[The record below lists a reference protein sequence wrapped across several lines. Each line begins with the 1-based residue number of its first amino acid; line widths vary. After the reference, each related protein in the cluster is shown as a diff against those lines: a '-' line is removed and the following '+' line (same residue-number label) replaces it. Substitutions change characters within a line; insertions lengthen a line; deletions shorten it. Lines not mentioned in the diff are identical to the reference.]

1 MRHAGVNHLDWAVA
15 FYQIIFHA
23 AGGGLLMLRSFRQFA
38 RWLTIGFYGVL
49 CLVLIYEF
57 GEWASR
63 REIQALTQANQR
75 TLEVQKLALRGTV
88 NRYQDVPF
96 TIARNVDMVQ
106 LLQKPTD
113 RARLSRVNDYL
124 QEVNRRVGADALYLM
139 DANGRTLAASNW
151 NAAISFVGDDYSFR
165 PYFKEARSG
174 SHGFY
179 YAVGSATR
187 VPGLFL
193 SAPVMADGQVMG
205 VIAIKVS
212 LREIEEAW
220 RNGGDPVVLLDA
232 RGIVFLGAD
241 PSWLYLA
248 TQVLNLH
255 DMQWLTQHLPY
266 GKQANFSYVP
276 WKVTRADQNT
286 DYRIQTQFK
295 GRKHD
300 YLANE
305 EWLKDYGW
313 TLVVMSDLGPAA
325 WVRSVAVAI
334 AILVAIVLILGVM
347 YWLQRERR
355 LAQLGFMRQ
364 ELENRVAERTQEL
377 QAAHSFR
384 KAMEDSLLVGMRARD
399 LQGHII
405 YVNHA
410 MCDMIGYSA
419 DELMGRLP
427 PYPYWHPDDTEDHW
441 RANDA
446 ALSGRAE
453 LTGFEARVRH
463 KQGHDVNT
471 MVYTAPLI
479 GANGQHSG
487 WMSSVV
493 DITAQK
499 KAEEQQRIQVE
510 QIQHAQRKASLG
522 EMASTLAHELNQP
535 LMAMANFASAA
546 KAFSEQNR
554 TALVIENLDAIK
566 EQAQRAKDVMDRI
579 REPARQQ
586 TPGFQPCDV
595 NDAIGNVLALLK
607 FEVRQRK
614 ARVETSLTSPLPPI
628 TADRVLLE
636 QVIMNL
642 IMNALQAM
650 HTMPPVQRVVGVLTG
665 MDGARLVIR
674 VTDRGTGIAPDVAH
688 KLFEPFFTTKKNGLG
703 LGLNICR
710 TIVEGHGGRLVA
722 ENGTT
727 GGAVFSVYLPV
738 SE

>member
-1 MRHAGVNHLDWAVA
+1 
-15 FYQIIFHA
+15 
-23 AGGGLLMLRSFRQFA
+23 MLRKFRHLT
-38 RWLTIGFYGVL
+38 RWLTTAFYGVL

-75 TLEVQKLALRGTV
+75 TLEVQKLALRGMV

-106 LLQKPTD
+106 LLRKPTD

-124 QEVNRRVGADALYLM
+124 QEVNRRVGSDALYLM
-139 DANGRTLAASNW
+139 DAKGLTLAASNW
-151 NAAISFVGDDYSFR
+151 NASISFVGDDYSFR
-165 PYFKEARSG
+165 PYFKEARAG
-174 SHGFY
+174 GHGFY
-179 YAVGSATR
+179 YAIGSVTGI
-187 VPGLFL
+187 PGLFL
-193 SAPVMADGQVMG
+193 SAPVMADGEVVG

-212 LREIEEAW
+212 LREIEETW
-220 RNGGDPVVLLDA
+220 RNGGDPAVLLDA

-241 PSWLYLA
+241 PSWLYQT
-248 TQVLNLH
+248 TQVLTLR
-255 DMQWLTQHLPY
+255 DMEWLTQHMPY
-266 GKQANFSYVP
+266 GKQANFAYVP
-276 WKVTRADQNT
+276 WKVTRTDQSS

-295 GRKHD
+295 GRKHQ

-313 TLVVMSDLGPAA
+313 TLVVMSDLAPAA
-325 WVRSVAVAI
+325 LARSVAVAI
-334 AILVAIVLILGVM
+334 ATLVGIVLVLGVM

-355 LAQLGFMRQ
+355 LAQLGTMRQ
-364 ELENRVAERTQEL
+364 ELESRVAERTREL

-410 MCDMIGYSA
+410 MCDMIGYST

-463 KQGHDVNT
+463 KDGHDVIT

-546 KAFSEQNR
+546 KAFSDQNR
-554 TALVIENLDAIK
+554 TALVVENLEAIQ
-566 EQAQRAKDVMDRI
+566 EQAQRAKAVMDRI

-595 NDAIGNVLALLK
+595 NDAVGNVLALLK

-614 ARVETSLTSPLPPI
+614 ARLQTDLTKNLPAI
-628 TADRVLLE
+628 VADRVLLE
-636 QVIMNL
+636 QVVMNL

-650 HTMPPVQRVVGVLTG
+650 HAMPAAQRVVGVSTG
-665 MDGARLVIR
+665 LDGARLVVR
-674 VTDRGTGIAPDVAH
+674 VTDRGPGLAPEVAH
-688 KLFEPFFTTKKNGLG
+688 KLFDAFFTTKKDGLG

-722 ENGTT
+722 ENGTS
-727 GGAVFSVYLPV
+727 GGAVFTVYLPI

>member
-1 MRHAGVNHLDWAVA
+1 
-15 FYQIIFHA
+15 
-23 AGGGLLMLRSFRQFA
+23 MLRPLQKLG
-38 RWLTIGFYGVL
+38 RWLTTAFYAVL
-49 CLVLIYEF
+49 CLLLIYEF

-63 REIQALTQANQR
+63 REIQALTQSNLR
-75 TLEVQKLALRGTV
+75 TLEVQKLALRGIV

-96 TIARNVDMVQ
+96 TIARNVDMVH
-106 LLQKPTD
+106 LLSKPAD
-113 RARLSRVNDYL
+113 RALLARVNDYL
-124 QEVNRRVGADALYLM
+124 QEVNQRVGSDALYLM
-139 DANGRTLAASNW
+139 DANGLTLAASNW
-151 NAAISFVGDDYSFR
+151 KDPISFVGDDYAFR
-165 PYFKEARSG
+165 PYFKQARAG
-174 SHGFY
+174 GHGFF
-179 YAVGSATR
+179 YALGSATKI
-187 VPGLFL
+187 PGLFL
-193 SAPVMADGQVMG
+193 SAPVISGGEVVG

-212 LREIEEAW
+212 LREIEETW
-220 RNGGDPVVLLDA
+220 RSGGDPVVLLDE

-241 PSWLYLA
+241 PSWLYLS
-248 TQVLNLH
+248 TQVLTER
-255 DMQWLTQHLPY
+255 DMQWLMQHMPY
-266 GKQANFSYVP
+266 GKRTQFTSVP
-276 WKVTRADQNT
+276 WQVTRTEQKE
-286 DYRIQTQFK
+286 DYRIQAPFK
-295 GRKHD
+295 GRKRQFV
-300 YLANE
+300 AND
-305 EWLKDYGW
+305 EWLKEYGW
-313 TLVVMSDLGPAA
+313 TLVVMSDLAPAMLA
-325 WVRSVAVAI
+325 RSVAVAI
-334 AILVAIVLILGVM
+334 ATLLAIVLVLGVL

-355 LAQLGFMRQ
+355 LAQLGNMRQ
-364 ELENRVAERTQEL
+364 ELEKRVVERTREL
-377 QAAHSFR
+377 QEAHGFR

-410 MCDMIGYSA
+410 MCEMTGYSA

-427 PYPYWHPDDTEDHW
+427 PYPYWHPEDTEAHW

-453 LTGFEARVRH
+453 LTGFEQRLRH
-463 KQGHDVNT
+463 KDGHDVSA

-554 TALVIENLDAIK
+554 TALVIDNLEAIQ
-566 EQAQRAKDVMDRI
+566 EQAQRAKEVMDRI
-579 REPARQQ
+579 REPARQK

-595 NDAIGNVLALLK
+595 NEAVGNVLALLK
-607 FEVRQRK
+607 FEMRQRK
-614 ARVETSLTSPLPPI
+614 ARLVTDLTKNLPAI
-628 TADRVLLE
+628 VADRVLLE
-636 QVIMNL
+636 QVVMNL

-650 HTMPPVQRVVGVLTG
+650 HTMAPALRVVHLTTGVEEQRVFV
-665 MDGARLVIR
+665 R
-674 VTDRGTGIAPDVAH
+674 VADRGTGVAPEIAGR
-688 KLFEPFFTTKKNGLG
+688 LFDPFFTTRKDGLG

-710 TIVEGHGGRLVA
+710 TIVEGHGGRLVF
-722 ENGTT
+722 ENGAT
-727 GGAVFSVYLPV
+727 GGAVFTVYLPI

>member
-1 MRHAGVNHLDWAVA
+1 LALRQVVFD
-15 FYQIIFHA
+15 A
-23 AGGGLLMLRSFRQFA
+23 AGRGFLMLRSLRKIG
-38 RWLTIGFYGVL
+38 RWLTTGFYAVL
-49 CLVLIYEF
+49 CLMLIYEF

-75 TLEVQKLALRGTV
+75 TLEVQILALRGTV

-96 TIARNVDMVQ
+96 TISRNVDMVQ
-106 LLQKPTD
+106 LLRKPND
-113 RARLSRVNDYL
+113 RALLDRVNNYL
-124 QEVNRRVGADALYLM
+124 EEVNNRVGADALYLM
-139 DANGRTLAASNW
+139 DAKGLAVAASNW
-151 NAAISFVGDDYSFR
+151 NSAISFVGEDYSFR
-165 PYFKEARSG
+165 PYFKDGRAG
-174 SHGFY
+174 MFGFF
-179 YAVGSATR
+179 YAMGSATKI
-187 VPGLFL
+187 PGLFL
-193 SAPVMADGQVMG
+193 SAPVMSGGEVAG

-212 LREIEEAW
+212 LRDIEEAW
-220 RNGGDPVVLLDA
+220 RSGGDPVALLDA

-241 PSWLYLA
+241 PSWLYQS
-248 TQVLNLH
+248 TKVLNIR
-255 DMQWLTQHLPY
+255 DMEWLNQHMPY
-266 GKQANFSYVP
+266 GRAATFPYVP
-276 WKVTRADQNT
+276 WKVKRTDQSS

-295 GRKHD
+295 GRDHH
-300 YLANE
+300 YLVNE
-305 EWLKDYGW
+305 EWLKEYGW
-313 TLVVMSDLGPAA
+313 TLVVMSDLAPAA
-325 WVRSVAVAI
+325 LARNGAVAI
-334 AILVAIVLILGVM
+334 GTLLLGVLVLGFL

-355 LAQLGFMRQ
+355 LAQLSTMRQ
-364 ELENRVAERTQEL
+364 DLEQRVEERTREL
-377 QAAHSFR
+377 QEAHGFR

-410 MCDMIGYSA
+410 MCEMTGYDA
-419 DELMGRLP
+419 DELIGRLP

-441 RANDA
+441 RANEA

-463 KQGHDVNT
+463 KDGRDVIT

-479 GANGQHSG
+479 GANGKHSG

-554 TALVIENLDAIK
+554 TALVIENLDAIR
-566 EQAQRAKDVMDRI
+566 EQAQRAKEVMDRI

-586 TPGFQPCDV
+586 TPGFQTFALNEAV
-595 NDAIGNVLALLK
+595 GNVLALLK

-614 ARVETSLTSPLPPI
+614 ARVDTRLQDALP
-628 TADRVLLE
+628 ALVGDRVLLE

-642 IMNALQAM
+642 IMNALQSM
-650 HTMPPVQRVVGVLTG
+650 QGVPSIQRVVQLSTG
-665 MDGARLVIR
+665 LDGGRLCIQ
-674 VTDRGTGIAPDVAH
+674 VTDRGTGISEAVAG
-688 KLFEPFFTTKKNGLG
+688 KLFEPFFTTRKDGLG

-710 TIVEGHGGRLVA
+710 TIVEGHGGRLTA
-722 ENGTT
+722 GNGAN
-727 GGAVFSVYLPV
+727 GGAVFTVYLPV
-738 SE
+738 AT

>member
-1 MRHAGVNHLDWAVA
+1 
-15 FYQIIFHA
+15 
-23 AGGGLLMLRSFRQFA
+23 
-38 RWLTIGFYGVL
+38 
-49 CLVLIYEF
+49 
-57 GEWASR
+57 
-63 REIQALTQANQR
+63 
-75 TLEVQKLALRGTV
+75 
-88 NRYQDVPF
+88 
-96 TIARNVDMVQ
+96 
-106 LLQKPTD
+106 
-113 RARLSRVNDYL
+113 
-124 QEVNRRVGADALYLM
+124 
-139 DANGRTLAASNW
+139 
-151 NAAISFVGDDYSFR
+151 
-165 PYFKEARSG
+165 
-174 SHGFY
+174 
-179 YAVGSATR
+179 
-187 VPGLFL
+187 
-193 SAPVMADGQVMG
+193 
-205 VIAIKVS
+205 
-212 LREIEEAW
+212 
-220 RNGGDPVVLLDA
+220 
-232 RGIVFLGAD
+232 
-241 PSWLYLA
+241 
-248 TQVLNLH
+248 
-255 DMQWLTQHLPY
+255 
-266 GKQANFSYVP
+266 
-276 WKVTRADQNT
+276 
-286 DYRIQTQFK
+286 
-295 GRKHD
+295 
-300 YLANE
+300 
-305 EWLKDYGW
+305 
-313 TLVVMSDLGPAA
+313 
-325 WVRSVAVAI
+325 
-334 AILVAIVLILGVM
+334 
-347 YWLQRERR
+347 
-355 LAQLGFMRQ
+355 
-364 ELENRVAERTQEL
+364 
-377 QAAHSFR
+377 
-384 KAMEDSLLVGMRARD
+384 
-399 LQGHII
+399 
-405 YVNHA
+405 
-410 MCDMIGYSA
+410 
-419 DELMGRLP
+419 
-427 PYPYWHPDDTEDHW
+427 
-441 RANDA
+441 
-446 ALSGRAE
+446 
-453 LTGFEARVRH
+453 
-463 KQGHDVNT
+463 

-636 QVIMNL
+636 QVVMNL

-650 HTMPPVQRVVGVLTG
+650 HTMPPAQRVVGVFTG
-665 MDGARLVIR
+665 MDGTRLVVR

>member
-1 MRHAGVNHLDWAVA
+1 
-15 FYQIIFHA
+15 
-23 AGGGLLMLRSFRQFA
+23 
-38 RWLTIGFYGVL
+38 
-49 CLVLIYEF
+49 
-57 GEWASR
+57 
-63 REIQALTQANQR
+63 
-75 TLEVQKLALRGTV
+75 
-88 NRYQDVPF
+88 
-96 TIARNVDMVQ
+96 
-106 LLQKPTD
+106 
-113 RARLSRVNDYL
+113 
-124 QEVNRRVGADALYLM
+124 
-139 DANGRTLAASNW
+139 
-151 NAAISFVGDDYSFR
+151 
-165 PYFKEARSG
+165 
-174 SHGFY
+174 
-179 YAVGSATR
+179 
-187 VPGLFL
+187 
-193 SAPVMADGQVMG
+193 
-205 VIAIKVS
+205 
-212 LREIEEAW
+212 
-220 RNGGDPVVLLDA
+220 
-232 RGIVFLGAD
+232 
-241 PSWLYLA
+241 
-248 TQVLNLH
+248 
-255 DMQWLTQHLPY
+255 
-266 GKQANFSYVP
+266 
-276 WKVTRADQNT
+276 
-286 DYRIQTQFK
+286 
-295 GRKHD
+295 
-300 YLANE
+300 
-305 EWLKDYGW
+305 
-313 TLVVMSDLGPAA
+313 
-325 WVRSVAVAI
+325 
-334 AILVAIVLILGVM
+334 
-347 YWLQRERR
+347 
-355 LAQLGFMRQ
+355 
-364 ELENRVAERTQEL
+364 
-377 QAAHSFR
+377 
-384 KAMEDSLLVGMRARD
+384 MRARD

-410 MCDMIGYSA
+410 MCDMIGYTT

-463 KQGHDVNT
+463 KDGHDVIT

-614 ARVETSLTSPLPPI
+614 ARVEISLTSPLPPI
-628 TADRVLLE
+628 IADRVLLE
-636 QVIMNL
+636 QVVMNL

-650 HTMPPVQRVVGVLTG
+650 HTMPPVQRVVGVFTG
-665 MDGARLVIR
+665 MDGTRLVVR
-674 VTDRGTGIAPDVAH
+674 VTDHGTGIAPEVAH

>member
-1 MRHAGVNHLDWAVA
+1 
-15 FYQIIFHA
+15 
-23 AGGGLLMLRSFRQFA
+23 MLRSFRKLA
-38 RWLTIGFYGVL
+38 RWLTTAFYGVL

-106 LLQKPTD
+106 LLRKPSD

-139 DANGRTLAASNW
+139 DANGSTLAASNW
-151 NAAISFVGDDYSFR
+151 NGPVSFVGDDYAFR
-165 PYFKEARSG
+165 PYFKEARAG
-174 SHGFY
+174 GHGFY
-179 YAVGSATR
+179 YAVGSATKI
-187 VPGLFL
+187 PGLFL
-193 SAPVMADGQVMG
+193 SAPVMADGEVLG

-232 RGIVFLGAD
+232 RGIVFLGAE
-241 PSWLYLA
+241 PSWLYQA

-255 DMQWLTQHLPY
+255 DMHWLTQHMPY
-266 GKQANFSYVP
+266 GKSGNFSYVP
-276 WKVTRADQNT
+276 WTVTRSDQSS
-286 DYRIQTQFK
+286 DYRLQTQFK
-295 GRKHD
+295 GRKHQ

-313 TLVVMSDLGPAA
+313 TLVVMSDLAPAA
-325 WVRSVAVAI
+325 LARSVAVAI
-334 AILVAIVLILGVM
+334 AALLAIVLVLGVM

-355 LAQLGFMRQ
+355 LAQLGTMRH
-364 ELENRVAERTQEL
+364 ELEKRVAERTQEL

-446 ALSGRAE
+446 ALRGQAE

-499 KAEEQQRIQVE
+499 KAEEMQRIQVE

-546 KAFSEQNR
+546 RAFSEQNR

-595 NDAIGNVLALLK
+595 NDAVGNVLALLK

-614 ARVETSLTSPLPPI
+614 ARIETSLTTPLPAI
-628 TADRVLLE
+628 IADRVLLE
-636 QVIMNL
+636 QVVMNL

-650 HTMPPVQRVVGVLTG
+650 HTMPPAQRVVGISTG
-665 MDGARLVIR
+665 IDGARLVVR
-674 VTDRGTGIAPDVAH
+674 VTDRGTGIAPDVAN
-688 KLFEPFFTTKKNGLG
+688 KLFEPFFTTKKDGLG

-722 ENGTT
+722 ENGVT
-727 GGAVFSVYLPV
+727 GGPTGGTVFTVYLPISV
-738 SE
+738 

>member
-1 MRHAGVNHLDWAVA
+1 MQRS
-15 FYQIIFHA
+15 
-23 AGGGLLMLRSFRQFA
+23 LRRLS
-38 RWLTIGFYGVL
+38 RWLTTGFYVMLG
-49 CLVLIYEF
+49 LVLIYEF

-75 TLEVQKLALRGTV
+75 TLEVQKLALRGIV

-96 TIARNVDMVQ
+96 TIARNVDMVH
-106 LLQKPTD
+106 LLRKPGD
-113 RARLSRVNDYL
+113 RALMRRVNDYL
-124 QEVNRRVGADALYLM
+124 QEVNRRVGSDALYLM
-139 DANGRTLAASNW
+139 DAKGLTLAASNW
-151 NAAISFVGDDYSFR
+151 NASLSFVGDDYSFR
-165 PYFKEARSG
+165 PYFKEARAG
-174 SHGFY
+174 GHGFF
-179 YAVGSATR
+179 YAMGSATKI
-187 VPGLFL
+187 PGLFL
-193 SAPVMADGQVMG
+193 SAPVMSGGEVVG

-212 LREIEEAW
+212 LREIEETW

-241 PSWLYLA
+241 PSWLYQA
-248 TQVLNLH
+248 TQVLTLR
-255 DMQWLTQHLPY
+255 DMQWLLQHTPY
-266 GKQANFSYVP
+266 GKSSNFSYVP
-276 WKVTRADQNT
+276 WNVVRTEQSS

-295 GRKHD
+295 GRKHQ

-305 EWLKDYGW
+305 EWLRDYGW
-313 TLVVMSDLGPAA
+313 TLVVMSDLAPAA
-325 WVRSVAVAI
+325 LARTVAVAI
-334 AILVAIVLILGVM
+334 ASLLTIVLVLGVM

-355 LAQLGFMRQ
+355 LAQLGSMRQ
-364 ELENRVAERTQEL
+364 ELENRVGERTREL

-463 KQGHDVNT
+463 KNGHDVTT

-479 GANGQHSG
+479 GANGEHSG

-586 TPGFQPCDV
+586 TPGFQSCDLNEAV
-595 NDAIGNVLALLK
+595 RNVLALLK

-614 ARVETSLTSPLPPI
+614 TRLETVFAKNLPTI
-628 TADRVLLE
+628 VADRVLLE
-636 QVIMNL
+636 QVVMNL

-650 HTMPPVQRVVGVLTG
+650 HTMPPAQRVVTLSTAQE
-665 MDGARLVIR
+665 GARLLVR
-674 VTDRGTGIAPDVAH
+674 VEDCGTGIAPEVAN
-688 KLFEPFFTTKKNGLG
+688 KLFEPFFTTKKDGLG

-722 ENGTT
+722 ENGDT
-727 GGAVFSVYLPV
+727 GGAVFTVYLPI